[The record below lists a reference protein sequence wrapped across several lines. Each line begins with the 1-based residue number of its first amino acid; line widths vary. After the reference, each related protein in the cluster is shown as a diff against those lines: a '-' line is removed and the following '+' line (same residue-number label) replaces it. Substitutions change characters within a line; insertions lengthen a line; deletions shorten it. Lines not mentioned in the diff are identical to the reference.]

1 MNIKNEKNNE
11 NYYNELVARKLEQL
25 LREKSITSSELSQKS
40 KIDKSKISRFLN
52 KKGVFS
58 VPELHMISRTLN
70 TDINY
75 FISEHENILH
85 NIIPILDITKLGS
98 NRHLYQISIS
108 DYEDVSTLLGV
119 YIGEFY
125 STYIIPVSSV
135 LIINLQKKTDKKDN
149 RPIVY
154 LMNNKLYIGIW
165 GKNNDIINISDSSII
180 SINQINILGVL
191 ERQIVD
197 VKKNVYPEKQVFLK
211 HMSVL
216 NQIDLRYNFLY
227 KLLLSS

>member
-40 KIDKSKISRFLN
+40 KIDKSKISRVLN

>member
-40 KIDKSKISRFLN
+40 KIDKSKISRVLN

-216 NQIDLRYNFLY
+216 NQIDLRYDFLY